1 MEHPFTLPKLHEW
14 TPFLQDCDCRNSQ
27 DGTIKPRAT
36 EENKTME
43 HKPLPAKRDR
53 SNENLTRTIERL
65 IRRCD
70 KISLRGNFEVYL
82 LVRRNNRYYE
92 YNSASDSSF
101 PASIDEIGRS
111 FPRPISRVTEEDT
124 ESSLAQSSSPLQED
138 DFTSSAAPTGRVVS
152 LRTRPS
158 FGISAL
164 CRRDHDSDEEEEPE
178 GRLPSSRTTSDV
190 AKRKVGPSDSSSE
203 EDAEMPGSAPTR
215 QYCSQGCLLGLKKGR
230 DLDNGCPNVLSHRMA
245 SEASTRH
252 LINAEEFTRLGTIGV
267 LFKLE
272 LEPYGYTF
280 AGKGTWS
287 NRLERLRHECCVY
300 ERLESLQGWVVPAQL
315 GLVHLG
321 RGYVLPGGTRAVH
334 MMLMSW
340 GGEEAAKADMDAA
353 DLREQWHRSSAAV

>member
-1 MEHPFTLPKLHEW
+1 M
-14 TPFLQDCDCRNSQ
+14 
-27 DGTIKPRAT
+27 
-36 EENKTME
+36 
-43 HKPLPAKRDR
+43 
-53 SNENLTRTIERL
+53 
-65 IRRCD
+65 
-70 KISLRGNFEVYL
+70 
-82 LVRRNNRYYE
+82 
-92 YNSASDSSF
+92 
-101 PASIDEIGRS
+101 
-111 FPRPISRVTEEDT
+111 TEEDT

-252 LINAEEFTRLGTIGV
+252 LINAEEFTRLV
-267 LFKLE
+267 SEQLCKD
-272 LEPYGYTF
+272 PYR
-280 AGKGTWS
+280 
-287 NRLERLRHECCVY
+287 NC
-300 ERLESLQGWVVPAQL
+300 
-315 GLVHLG
+315 
-321 RGYVLPGGTRAVH
+321 
-334 MMLMSW
+334 
-340 GGEEAAKADMDAA
+340 
-353 DLREQWHRSSAAV
+353 